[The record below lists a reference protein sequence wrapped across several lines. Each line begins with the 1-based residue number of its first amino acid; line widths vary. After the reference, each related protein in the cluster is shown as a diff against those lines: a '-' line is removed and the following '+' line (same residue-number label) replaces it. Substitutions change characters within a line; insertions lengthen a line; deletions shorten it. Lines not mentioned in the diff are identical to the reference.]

1 MKLLF
6 IDQFSDTGGAQL
18 CLRDVI
24 TECVA
29 RGWQPVLMAPGQ
41 GALVKWSR
49 GLGIPTY
56 RLPVGMYTNGRKTVQ
71 DFARFGIDV
80 PRMTLAVHRVVEQE
94 NVELVYVNGPRV
106 LPAAAGLT
114 QPVVFHAHSSVRG
127 WHERQL
133 VRWSLR
139 SAQATVIAAS
149 QFVAAQHES
158 ATVIYNGVA
167 DLMDTR
173 RQPRIFP
180 RTTARVGFIGRIARE
195 KGLIDFV
202 RAARRLSE
210 SGVDAEFLIYGETL
224 FGDAAYERQV
234 RAVAEGTPVTFC
246 GWTDD
251 LARAYADLEILVV
264 PSAPCEAATRVIMEA
279 FSAGTPVVAYPSGG
293 IPELV
298 EHGRTA
304 LLTDAPD
311 SESLALSVG
320 FLLDQRGLMERLSA
334 AGREEWKQRFRVER
348 FRRSVC
354 DLLTKSAQISSETRR
369 AAWVPERGHD
379 ETHASR

>member
-1 MKLLF
+1 
-6 IDQFSDTGGAQL
+6 
-18 CLRDVI
+18 
-24 TECVA
+24 
-29 RGWQPVLMAPGQ
+29 MAPGD

-49 GLGIPTY
+49 AFGVPTY
-56 RLPVGMYTNGRKTVQ
+56 RLPVGMYTNGRKTVR

-80 PRMTLAVHRVVEQE
+80 PRMTLAVRRVAVQE
-94 NVELVYVNGPRV
+94 KAELVYVNGPRV
-106 LPAAAGLT
+106 LPAAARLT
-114 QPVVFHAHSSVRG
+114 QPVVFHAHSFVRG

-133 VRWSLR
+133 MRWSLR

-149 QFVAAQHES
+149 QFVAAQHDS

-173 RQPRIFP
+173 REPRIFP

-195 KGLIDFV
+195 KGLLDFV

-210 SGVDAEFLIYGETL
+210 SGADAEFLIYGETL

-234 RAVAEGTPVTFC
+234 RAIAEGAPVTFR

-251 LARAYADLEILVV
+251 LARAYADLEMLVV
-264 PSAPCEAATRVIMEA
+264 PSGPGEAATRVIMEA

-298 EHGRTA
+298 EHGRTG
-304 LLTDAPD
+304 LLTNAAD
-311 SESLALSVG
+311 SQSLARSVAFLS
-320 FLLDQRGLMERLSA
+320 QERGQMERLSA
-334 AGREEWKQRFRVER
+334 AGREEWTRRFRVER

-354 DLLTKSAQISSETRR
+354 DLLEKCARISSETRR
-369 AAWVPERGHD
+369 AAWAPERGHD